1 MEWHFGFRAWLIWG
15 SVKAIDLP
23 NMAGSILNMRNF
35 VSPLLPQFSPATIVS
50 WTSIPALFAWT
61 TIFLKTCLP
70 RPIAILHVPHRLL
83 WPCEEFAVPSHS
95 EREPLADDARQGNL
109 NLVNMIASSQGL
121 RQGGTQS
128 GYTRESYPRSSMP
141 SFCSTAIFGA
151 PSSSRCR

>member
-1 MEWHFGFRAWLIWG
+1 MESHFGFRTWLIWG

-35 VSPLLPQFSPATIVS
+35 VSPLLPQFSPATIVW

-95 EREPLADDARQGNL
+95 EREPLANDESGEYDCFKPRATAGWYHVVPSQVHSRILPKIIHAEFLFNGNFWSPL
-109 NLVNMIASSQGL
+109 I
-121 RQGGTQS
+121 
-128 GYTRESYPRSSMP
+128 
-141 SFCSTAIFGA
+141 
-151 PSSSRCR
+151 